1 MSRGD
6 RSETA
11 IISSRREIEAL
22 AHEWDTLAAS
32 TGLPML
38 SHAWVLSCAESL
50 YTEDQLQI
58 ITVRAGGVLAG
69 VAPLVARQAAGIT
82 RLELIGSSHLFE
94 PSGFLYDTDSTL
106 DVLARAIVNTRRPI
120 VLARIPTDSP
130 IGARLQSAARGRGVT
145 FVKPGA
151 DTLAVPISCGWNE
164 YLASMSSR
172 QRYDLK
178 RARRRAEESG
188 TVAVRILSPRP
199 EDVAG
204 MFDELVRVESS
215 GWKARN
221 GSSLTHRQHLRHFF
235 LNYATRASQSGVT
248 RFAFLDVNDRPIA
261 AQLMVEYSERLWILK
276 IGYDEAWSR
285 CSPGW
290 LLIAET
296 MRYAFER
303 NLKSYEFLGSDEP
316 WLHRW
321 DTDDR
326 RCSTVIGYP
335 FTLRGLY
342 GFAADTAGRVRTKV
356 ASYSN
361 R

>member
-1 MSRGD
+1 MEVLAPEWD
-6 RSETA
+6 
-11 IISSRREIEAL
+11 AL
-22 AHEWDTLAAS
+22 AEPN
-32 TGLPML
+32 GLPVL
-38 SHAWVLSCAESL
+38 SHAWVLACAESL
-50 YTEDQLQI
+50 YREDELHI

-69 VAPLVARQAAGIT
+69 VAPLVARNAAGVA

-94 PSGFLYDTDSTL
+94 PSGLLYKTDSTL
-106 DVLARAIVNTRRPI
+106 DVLARAVVSTRRPV

-130 IGARLQSAARGRGVT
+130 ISARLQSVARGRGVT
-145 FVKPGA
+145 FVKPGT
-151 DTLAVPISCGWNE
+151 DTLAVPISSGWNE

-188 TVAVRILSPRP
+188 TVTVRILSPRP
-199 EDVAG
+199 EDVAK
-204 MFDELVRVESS
+204 MFDELVRVESA

-221 GSSLTHRQHLRHFF
+221 GSSLTQRHQLRHFF
-235 LNYATRASQSGVT
+235 LNYTTRASQSGVA

-261 AQLMVEYSERLWILK
+261 AQLMVEYSDRLWILK

-321 DTDDR
+321 DTEDR
-326 RCSTVIGYP
+326 RFTTVICYP

-342 GFAADTAGRVRTKV
+342 GFAADTAGRVRTRI

-361 R
+361 RS